1 MHIVADTSTLYSPE
15 EGKTLGV
22 TIIPAC
28 SIVEGITYRDY
39 EDINSEEFLGMIE
52 EGKIPTTSQPAVGDV
67 IDVVERIDD
76 EILYLS
82 IGDGLSGAYQTV
94 MGARNC
100 VEDKERIHIIDT
112 KTLAGPHRYMLNK
125 AIRLREEGKKIGEIV
140 NSLKK
145 SVESSV
151 SFVIPSDFEFL
162 KRSGRLTPIAAKI
175 GAAIKIVPVMT
186 QTEDKRRI
194 APFVIK
200 RTKKRAVE
208 AIINHLESLGA
219 GANHLISIC
228 HAGVKSQAQAVME
241 QMKERLQNV
250 EFEVIQLPPTL
261 ITHGGPG
268 CITIQM
274 VEK

>member
-100 VEDKERIHIIDT
+100 VEDKEES
-112 KTLAGPHRYMLNK
+112 TLL
-125 AIRLREEGKKIGEIV
+125 IRK
-140 NSLKK
+140 
-145 SVESSV
+145 
-151 SFVIPSDFEFL
+151 
-162 KRSGRLTPIAAKI
+162 
-175 GAAIKIVPVMT
+175 
-186 QTEDKRRI
+186 
-194 APFVIK
+194 
-200 RTKKRAVE
+200 
-208 AIINHLESLGA
+208 HWLG
-219 GANHLISIC
+219 HTDIC
-228 HAGVKSQAQAVME
+228 
-241 QMKERLQNV
+241 
-250 EFEVIQLPPTL
+250 
-261 ITHGGPG
+261 
-268 CITIQM
+268 
-274 VEK
+274 